1 VLRLN
6 WQHRASNVA
15 SKIRTKQRERQA
27 VREEFQSGQAVP
39 CSGIYKAAHAARH
52 QPPHYVIALDGD
64 TFPACRE
71 CCEGVRF
78 QLALYVTYIKRDPQ
92 FA

>member
-1 VLRLN
+1 
-6 WQHRASNVA
+6 
-15 SKIRTKQRERQA
+15 
-27 VREEFQSGQAVP
+27 VREEFQAGQAVP

-52 QPPHYVIALDGD
+52 QASHYVVALDGD

-71 CCEGVRF
+71 CTDGVRF
-78 QLALYVTYIKRDPQ
+78 QLALYVTYIKLDPQ